1 MLAGA
6 DSCSLGRVT
15 SAAGAAILALAV
27 GVSFSAQEAQGPV
40 FRAAADLVVVDVHVV
55 NRDGSPVPGL
65 TADDFDVRIGGTRR
79 RVVSAEFVRYGEES
93 ALVGVPESSAPREG
107 VPGIAAGQVLSGRR
121 LFMLAIDTMS
131 FDAADSRGM
140 VVAAQRFIDQLPDT
154 DLVGLFAYPQGPRVE
169 PTTDHAAV
177 VRALDQVSGARVSAG
192 RFSALQPS
200 EIVDFLAGRDRD
212 AITLR
217 HCGADFNCGSQLA
230 SEIASMAG
238 QLEIQ
243 AQAGL
248 GMLREL
254 VDRMAQIPDRK
265 VLVLASAGVVASDR
279 AGGRPDIGDLPEQ
292 VGQAAARANVTIYSL
307 FVDHGML
314 RQFRA
319 ETRTASR
326 QMLNVARESA
336 LVGRWLDHIAGV
348 SGGTMIEVLVDSGDA
363 AYARIARETAA
374 RYLLAVEPGESDRTG
389 RPRRVQV
396 RVNARNVTVRARQ
409 WVVLPNNE
417 LSPR

>member
-1 MLAGA
+1 
-6 DSCSLGRVT
+6 
-15 SAAGAAILALAV
+15 
-27 GVSFSAQEAQGPV
+27 
-40 FRAAADLVVVDVHVV
+40 
-55 NRDGSPVPGL
+55 
-65 TADDFDVRIGGTRR
+65 
-79 RVVSAEFVRYGEES
+79 
-93 ALVGVPESSAPREG
+93 
-107 VPGIAAGQVLSGRR
+107 
-121 LFMLAIDTMS
+121 
-131 FDAADSRGM
+131 
-140 VVAAQRFIDQLPDT
+140 
-154 DLVGLFAYPQGPRVE
+154 
-169 PTTDHAAV
+169 
-177 VRALDQVSGARVSAG
+177 
-192 RFSALQPS
+192 
-200 EIVDFLAGRDRD
+200 
-212 AITLR
+212 
-217 HCGADFNCGSQLA
+217 
-230 SEIASMAG
+230 MAG

-363 AYARIARETAA
+363 AYARIARETGA